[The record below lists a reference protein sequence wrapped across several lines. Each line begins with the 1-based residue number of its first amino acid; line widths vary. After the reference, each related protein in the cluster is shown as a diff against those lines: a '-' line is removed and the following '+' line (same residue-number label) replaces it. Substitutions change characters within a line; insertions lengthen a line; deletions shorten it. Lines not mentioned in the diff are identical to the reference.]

1 MTRKHFAALA
11 AALHRAIPLNA
22 TESDMIVWAACCVQV
37 ASACRAAN
45 PAFDKSRFLD
55 ACNGK

>member
-1 MTRKHFAALA
+1 MSRKHYVALA
-11 AALHRAIPLNA
+11 AALHRAIPLHA

-37 ASACRAAN
+37 ASACGEGN
-45 PAFDKSRFLD
+45 SAFDKARFLD